1 MLVLSTI
8 ERSWFIVLPSNS
20 ATVEMPGSLPAH
32 CDPSSDFFTFLSST
46 LNVCI
51 PNELAFI
58 SSILGCLSIV
68 SWLFAQ
74 LPQIYKNYKLQS
86 TAGLS
91 AFFLVEWCLGD
102 TANLVGALFTR
113 QATWQV
119 TIASYYVFVDVVLVL
134 QHYWYTHVRRTN
146 KGKGSDTASLDEDHA
161 PIYDGIPVRAENQ
174 SAYGANPT
182 SIMRPSEPKDVEM
195 YKKNPNSPP
204 RFYSPSYSEKFNN
217 RRAARGVGFP
227 YGSTPLGVSPRTVLM
242 TSLLC
247 AVLANAS
254 PTPSTAVSPSHSPLP
269 SIFDSVRDPHNMDIE
284 TIGRILSW
292 MSTILYLG
300 SRLPQLYKNYLRKST
315 SGLSPLL
322 FMAAFSGNFF
332 YSASLVTNPNAWHDY
347 PPYGG
352 GGWAD
357 ADGNNRVEWVALAT
371 PFFLGAAGVL
381 SLDAFMG
388 VQFLI
393 YGDQGTEPIVTVDD
407 PEDPGHKRWRRVSG
421 WMRGWIPSGEPN
433 SGETQ
438 SLLGSN
444 RAADYGGI

>member
-1 MLVLSTI
+1 MSFPA
-8 ERSWFIVLPSNS
+8 SSPLPSL
-20 ATVEMPGSLPAH
+20 TGYSLPQH
-32 CDPSSDFFTFLSST
+32 CEPSSDFLAFLSST
-46 LNVCI
+46 LHICL
-51 PNELAFI
+51 PNELGLI

-119 TIASYYVFVDVVLVL
+119 TIASYYVFVDVVLVI
-134 QHYWYTHVRRTN
+134 QYYWYTHVKKTD
-146 KGKGSDTASLDEDHA
+146 KGKDSVDGSFDEDDA
-161 PIYDGIPVRAENQ
+161 PIYDGIRVRDENQ
-174 SAYGANPT
+174 PADNVNPT
-182 SIMRPSEPKDVEM
+182 QIMRPSEPKDVGLF
-195 YKKNPNSPP
+195 KSHANSPP
-204 RFYSPSYSEKFNN
+204 RFYSPSYSEKFEN
-217 RRAARGVGFP
+217 RRVRGTGFP
-227 YGSTPLGVSPRTVLM
+227 SGSMTLGVSPRTVLM
-242 TSLLC
+242 TSMLC

-254 PTPSTAVSPSHSPLP
+254 PTPSTAASSSHSPLP
-269 SIFDSVRDPHNMDIE
+269 SIFDSIKDPHDMDIE
-284 TIGRILSW
+284 TIGRLLSW

-300 SRLPQLYKNYLRKST
+300 SRLPQLYKNYVRKST

-332 YSASLVTNPNAWHDY
+332 YSASLLTNPNAWYDY

-357 ADGNNRVEWVALAT
+357 ADGNDRAEWVALAT

-393 YGDQGTEPIVTVDD
+393 YGDQGGEPLVTVDD
-407 PEDPGHKRWRRVSG
+407 PADPGHKRWRRVSG
-421 WMRGWIPSGEPN
+421 WMRGWIPSGELNKYLRSN

-438 SLLGSN
+438 SLLGDN
-444 RAADYGGI
+444 TTYGNNYGGV